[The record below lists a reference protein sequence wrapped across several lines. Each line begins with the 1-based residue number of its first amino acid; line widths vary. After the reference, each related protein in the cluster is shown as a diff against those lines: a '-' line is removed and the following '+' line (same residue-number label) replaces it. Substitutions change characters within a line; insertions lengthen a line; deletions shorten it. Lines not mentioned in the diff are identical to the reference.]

1 MGGILDLLQGAVSA
15 GNQAKG
21 AYVNRSIGDTESLI
35 QYIQQA
41 RAQQIAQQR
50 QAEMDQSTLDYRRA
64 QTDKLTHPD
73 KKVVFDAEGNPVS
86 YDPAN
91 PQFPVGFKGK
101 TTPDPVKVHAANR
114 KFDVEHPLPARP
126 GSETAG
132 LQVLQTPD
140 GTVVVDKK
148 SRQSYPVAK
157 PGVSVGATGG
167 TGQLQPRASGNQKL
181 QAMAIENRNQMN
193 VIDEAIRRIQT
204 NPKALGAK
212 NLLPDIIM
220 QRADPEGVATRAA
233 VADIGSLKI
242 HERSGAAVTA
252 SESPRLMPF
261 VPSVKDTPQ
270 AALDKLKRLRAY
282 LDQET
287 QALEAAGAVVP
298 KAGGYSPDNPFAKP

>member
-114 KFDVEHPLPARP
+114 KFDVENPLPRVAAP
-126 GSETAG
+126 GSGE
-132 LQVLQTPD
+132 QVVNTPD
-140 GTVVVDKK
+140 GVVIVDKK
-148 SRQSYPVAK
+148 TATSRPVAK
-157 PGVSVGATGG
+157 PGVSVGVTGG

-181 QAMAIENRNQMN
+181 QALAIENRNQMN
-193 VIDEAIRRIQT
+193 VIDEAIRRIQA